1 MDLVL
6 LCWIRGEEEVF
17 KIKIPRSADVG
28 DLKEVLKDSN
38 SVTFKDVD
46 AKNISLFPL
55 LVPSGANRADE
66 LGKWRFKG
74 KKHLDATQKL
84 SDVFLEISDGEWVVI
99 VTYPTA
105 RMEFQVYFKNQI
117 LPVSALA
124 QDKIKIFLSDLR
136 DRQHKDLFR
145 DIRIS
150 KLTVYRLNPPVL
162 EAEGADYLENLEP
175 IKDSD
180 TVELSFG
187 ESTVTRDHVCL
198 ALLLEA
204 EESSQA
210 IAALERN
217 HTRIFSSLKIIV
229 TTPLKWTMDDVHN
242 NLRGGRYTESERADL
257 PEIVEIQQLLGSDRI
272 YNLQALRTNNEQQN
286 KDFEIA
292 LEYPE
297 GGDLFGRIFKTF
309 SDEARGLMVRN
320 EREFATFYH
329 ILRCF
334 REDASKICAQR
345 SSSIKAGNFAAYFI
359 QPPFFSDGG
368 TDIKYETEM
377 PWGFPIFIGNRDAA
391 DALRKYKPKSD
402 LMATSARHLNP
413 FFVSEV
419 ISLKQEDDRFR
430 MLLQAI
436 AAARAGKIL
445 LKETAKRKFF
455 VVAVYL
461 NKDLVASRYI
471 VMQTGQDNAE
481 HAEAY
486 RQGNAVS
493 IHCNHFNL
501 TIKSGAIE
509 FVREMYNLVGELNNL
524 AEDLDNNRAR
534 TLKQLVD
541 AAKGVLSLHSK
552 NHPVAQ
558 LRASRMDAIPEHHA
572 GEEEHVDVDEDE
584 DGLGVFGADDVQE
597 HLLNM
602 KCMVDYRVFGH
613 ENLAVVR
620 SKTDGRVGYLKFVE
634 TARHQEVR
642 ILQFLGGIQSPMN
655 HTISGAEFWPVQDG
669 TMISMPVAGGHLTSL
684 DRPDEHLWSAASQLV
699 EGVAFM
705 HAQLVAHMDLKPDNI
720 IIPLEGGYLSIIDF
734 SSSIRLQS
742 EKQKFRGIAGTT
754 GYIAPEVERGDA
766 YKPIQADLWSCGR
779 TLEVLCS
786 ICKPSP
792 DRDFLLDVAAE
803 LKSENPERR
812 PAMSKVQ
819 EWMASRKGA
828 LGAETHVLQ
837 SPPHLAVCA

>member
-1 MDLVL
+1 MARDSQDSRHIMDLVL
-6 LCWIRGEEEVF
+6 LCWIRGEANVF

-28 DLKEVLKDSN
+28 DLQEAVKHKRSA
-38 SVTFKDVD
+38 TFKDVD
-46 AKNISLFPL
+46 AEILNLFPL

-66 LGKWRFKG
+66 LGKWRSKG

-84 SDVFLEISDGEWVVI
+84 SDVFPEISDGEWVVV

-105 RMEFQVYFKNQI
+105 RIEFRVYFKSEI
-117 LPVSALA
+117 LLVSALA
-124 QDKIKIFLSDLR
+124 QDTIRMFLSDLR
-136 DRQHKDLFR
+136 VRQHNDLFR
-145 DIRIS
+145 DFRIS
-150 KLTVYRLNPPVL
+150 KLAVYRLNPPVL
-162 EAEGADYLENLEP
+162 EAEGANYLEHLEP
-175 IKDSD
+175 IKGSD
-180 TVELSFG
+180 AVELSFG

-198 ALLLEA
+198 ALLLQD
-204 EESSQA
+204 EESSHA
-210 IAALERN
+210 IAALERD

-229 TTPLKWTMDDVHN
+229 TTPLKWTMDDVHD
-242 NLRGGRYTESERADL
+242 NLRGGRYTENGRADL
-257 PEIVEIQQLLGSDRI
+257 AEIEEIQQLLGSDRI
-272 YNLQALRTNNEQQN
+272 YDLQALRPNN
-286 KDFEIA
+286 DFEIA

-309 SDEARGLMVRN
+309 TGEAQGLTVRN

-345 SSSIKAGNFAAYFI
+345 SSSVKAGNFAAYFI
-359 QPPFFSDGG
+359 QPPFFSDGS

-391 DALRKYKPKSD
+391 DALRKYRPKSD
-402 LMATSARHLNP
+402 LMATSARHLTP

-436 AAARAGKIL
+436 AAARAGKML
-445 LKETAKRKFF
+445 LKETAERKFF

-461 NKDLVASRYI
+461 NKHLVASRYI

-481 HAEAY
+481 HAAAY

-501 TIKSGAIE
+501 TIKSEAIE

-524 AEDLDNNRAR
+524 AEDLDNNRAQ

-552 NHPVAQ
+552 NHPVPQ
-558 LRASRMDAIPEHHA
+558 LRTSRMDAIPEHLA
-572 GEEEHVDVDEDE
+572 GEEEYVDADEDE

-602 KCMVDYRVFGH
+602 NCTIDYRVFGH
-613 ENLAVVR
+613 ENLAMVR
-620 SKTDGRVGYLKFVE
+620 RKTDGRLGYLKFVE
-634 TARHQEVR
+634 TARHQEVQ

-655 HTISGAEFWPVQDG
+655 HTISGAKFWPVQGG
-669 TMISMPVAGGHLTSL
+669 TVISMPVAGGHLTSL
-684 DRPDEHLWSAASQLV
+684 DSPDEHLWSAASQLV

-705 HAQLVAHMDLKPDNI
+705 HAQLVAHMDLKPANI
-720 IIPLEGGYLSIIDF
+720 IVPLEGGYLSIIDF

-754 GYIAPEVERGDA
+754 GYIAPEVERGDS

-792 DRDFLLDVAAE
+792 DRDFLLNVAAE

-812 PAMSKVQ
+812 PTMSKVQ

-828 LGAETHVLQ
+828 LGAETH
-837 SPPHLAVCA
+837 AVQ